1 MHIYNKSYNEAL
13 MSYSQRSSI
22 LSLLF
27 KKGDPLCL
35 DNYRPIS
42 LLNADLKLISHV
54 LAQHLKK
61 VLPNIINLDQT
72 GYVVKHR
79 FIGFNFRQIQ
89 DIIDYADI
97 YKIEGA
103 ILFVDFTKAFD
114 SLEWN
119 FMLNTLK
126 HFGFN
131 GSFINW
137 VNTLHTDIQTCVIN
151 NGWVSEMFKNTREIR
166 QAILYQ
172 LYCLSCQWKSWLQ
185 DLETVKLSRDF
196 K

>member
-1 MHIYNKSYNEAL
+1 

-79 FIGFNFRQIQ
+79 FIGFNIRQIQ

-103 ILFVDFTKAFD
+103 ILFVVFTKAFD

-131 GSFINW
+131 ESFINW
-137 VNTLHTDIQTCVIN
+137 VNTLYTDIQTCVMN

-166 QAILYQ
+166 QDILYQ
-172 LYCLSCQWKSWLQ
+172 FYCLSCQWKSWLQ
-185 DLETVKLSRDF
+185 DLETVKISRDF

>member
-1 MHIYNKSYNEAL
+1 

-72 GYVVKHR
+72 GYVVK
-79 FIGFNFRQIQ
+79 
-89 DIIDYADI
+89 IDLLVL
-97 YKIEGA
+97 
-103 ILFVDFTKAFD
+103 ILDKYRI
-114 SLEWN
+114 SLT
-119 FMLNTLK
+119 M
-126 HFGFN
+126 
-131 GSFINW
+131 
-137 VNTLHTDIQTCVIN
+137 QTYI
-151 NGWVSEMFKNTREIR
+151 K
-166 QAILYQ
+166 
-172 LYCLSCQWKSWLQ
+172 
-185 DLETVKLSRDF
+185 
-196 K
+196 